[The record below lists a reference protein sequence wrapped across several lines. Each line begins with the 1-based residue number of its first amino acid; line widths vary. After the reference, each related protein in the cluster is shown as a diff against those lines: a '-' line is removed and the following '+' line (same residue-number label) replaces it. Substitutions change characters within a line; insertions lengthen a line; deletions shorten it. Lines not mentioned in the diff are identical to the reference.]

1 MTGIVYGIFRID
13 TGKYA
18 MGICKCKA
26 GTRIV
31 SNMVQSINQGGNC
44 NCNTGLVNI
53 CANPVCGEPDLL
65 SLYAPL
71 IYDEIGINLCT
82 TFDLGVEI
90 QTTYPTVT
98 NADIK
103 VLDATYEYGTDAVS
117 VEQLAGQPNCYVVT
131 LTDITVQF
139 IMNLYDD
146 TGRPVDTIYPT
157 AVYLPSDTT
166 APTYDEDTNPAS
178 VELEVFAP
186 YGLSYDTTAA
196 APTPVINEISFSAEN
211 NMPRQGL
218 NLYQMAKILDFNTD
232 DSTATVGLTMIL
244 QSLYYA
250 GYQVTSQGRIEVP
263 KGNIVTPDNT
273 ACMCFVEGDLLELE
287 IKPLD
292 LSVPP
297 GNGQCGCNQCGGG
310 GNCGCANTGNSGCA
324 NSSNTA
330 SRGNTGGCTNN
341 SAGCGNT
348 GGCTNNN
355 TGCGCTG
362 SANNN
367 CTNSATDRTVVLNGI
382 PVAQQM
388 QDDEP

>member
-1 MTGIVYGIFRID
+1 MTGNVYGSFRID

-18 MGICKCKA
+18 MGTCKCKA

-31 SNMVQSINQGGNC
+31 SNMVQSINQGGNG
-44 NCNTGLVNI
+44 NCNTGLQNI
-53 CANPVCGEPDLL
+53 CANPVCGEPSLL

-82 TFDLGVEI
+82 TFELGTDI
-90 QTTYPTVT
+90 QATYPTVT
-98 NADIK
+98 NADVK

-117 VEQLAGQPNCYVVT
+117 IESITGQPNCYVVT

-139 IMNLYDD
+139 AMNLYDD
-146 TGRPVDTIYPT
+146 AGRPVATIYPT
-157 AVYLPSDTT
+157 AVYLPSETT
-166 APTYDEDTNPAS
+166 APTYDEDTNPSS

-186 YGLSYDTTAA
+186 YGLSYDTTGD
-196 APTPVINEISFSAEN
+196 APTPVINEISFSSEG

-250 GYQVTSQGRIEVP
+250 GYQVTSRGRIDVP

-292 LSVPP
+292 LSVP
-297 GNGQCGCNQCGGG
+297 CGC
-310 GNCGCANTGNSGCA
+310 
-324 NSSNTA
+324 
-330 SRGNTGGCTNN
+330 
-341 SAGCGNT
+341 GCGNT
-348 GGCTNNN
+348 SAGGGSTGNRGNGNNGTGN
-355 TGCGCTG
+355 CGNDNPGCGNSRGIGCSGTTGTGCGCPGNG
-362 SANNN
+362 SSNNN
-367 CTNSATDRTVVLNGI
+367 CTNSAADRTVVLPGI
-382 PVAQQM
+382 PVTQQG
-388 QDDEP
+388 DEP